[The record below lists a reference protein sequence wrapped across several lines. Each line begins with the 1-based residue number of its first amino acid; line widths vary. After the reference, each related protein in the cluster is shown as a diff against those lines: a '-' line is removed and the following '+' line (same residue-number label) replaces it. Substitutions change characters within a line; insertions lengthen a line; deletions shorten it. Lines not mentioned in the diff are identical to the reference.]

1 MTSMA
6 FDPPSEAQPF
16 VDMQRAEVQALDAL
30 RVSAGWRPRIS
41 EPGIRISTGML
52 PHAALRGYRS
62 DVEFHAPAQALV
74 MLIADQMVERLGE
87 WNAEFVEGTRLATL
101 REYPGC
107 IDWLF
112 HVWYRTPGPLA
123 NREYLYGVRKRT
135 VSDSE
140 TCITYQSV
148 VDATV
153 PVRRGYVRGQLL
165 STVHRVLATPTGCRV
180 EHVLATDIG
189 GLFPRWVQNHLLTGS
204 LLQANLR
211 DARRQRELFQTAAS
225 DRTSGNV

>member
-1 MTSMA
+1 MISMS
-6 FDPPSEAQPF
+6 FDPPSEAPFF
-16 VDMQRAEVQALDAL
+16 VDMQRAELQALDAL
-30 RVSAGWRPRIS
+30 RVSEGWPPRIS

-62 DVEFHAPAQALV
+62 DVEFQAPAQALV

-101 REYPGC
+101 REHPGC

-135 VSDSE
+135 VRDTE

-148 VDATV
+148 VDAAV

-225 DRTSGNV
+225 DRTNGNV

>member
-1 MTSMA
+1 M
-6 FDPPSEAQPF
+6 PSPSSSGAPLRTDIQL
-16 VDMQRAEVQALDAL
+16 AEQQALDAL
-30 RVSAGWRPRIS
+30 RASAAWRPRIS

-52 PHAALRGYRS
+52 PHVPLRGYRS
-62 DVEFHAPAQALV
+62 DVEFHAPAHALV
-74 MLIADQMVERLGE
+74 TLIADQMVERLGD
-87 WNAEFVEGTRLATL
+87 WNEEFVEGKRLTAL
-101 REYPGC
+101 SEQPGC

-123 NREYLYGVRKRT
+123 NREYLYIVRKRT
-135 VSDSE
+135 VSETE

-153 PVRRGYVRGQLL
+153 PVRQGYVRGQLL

-189 GLFPRWVQNHLLTGS
+189 GMFPRWVQNHLLTGS

-211 DARRQRELFQTAAS
+211 DARRQRDLFEPVDAGEAN
-225 DRTSGNV
+225 GYA